1 MTGFCIHRTKGFHIT
16 LSNGWTLSVQFGGGN
31 YCDNYDA
38 DIGKN
43 WWPECRSGAAEI
55 AMWKGDGPMVDID
68 GDTVQGYVNA
78 DTVARVIGFLL
89 NDDIEGVRSLFK
101 SEAAE

>member
-1 MTGFCIHRTKGFHIT
+1 MTGFGIHRTKGFHIM

-38 DIGKN
+38 EIGKQ
-43 WWPECRSGAAEI
+43 WWPECQSSTAEI
-55 AMWKGDGPMVDID
+55 AMWKNGGSMVNIN
-68 GDTVQGYVNA
+68 GDTVEGYVNA

-89 NDDIEGVRSLFK
+89 NDDIEGVRAMFK
-101 SEAAE
+101 QEAAE